1 MSKNGLSSMIK
12 SDEKKNDIFTSI
24 NENKI
29 IENSS
34 RDNLEESNKFIAPD
48 HEIIWNDSSQD
59 SYHYKPDIERVW
71 LIVRNF
77 DLLSLIKNKGHY
89 PCIST
94 KGLDTWKVGNEFK
107 GNLFGEFP
115 FMARVEENANL
126 PEIKKI
132 KWLINLKNKSYIKI
146 KLELFKVTEDTSCV
160 LFSKMK
166 FEDINLQKIY
176 EENYKQEKPN
186 ELFLKVEEILENE
199 PINLFQYES
208 GIINAKMIDIWNI
221 ITDSNKTC
229 AIAPN
234 NNIVANNVNISNLK
248 VGEKFTSSILNSQN
262 ELVEL
267 EITLKFKENNP
278 GWNKWMFVL
287 LISCKEQK
295 KHPKN
300 TVLFQLTKINNLE
313 CQLTLISKFHESIS
327 TEDFRETSKK
337 KKYLILSLK
346 DYFDNFHSPSC

>member
-1 MSKNGLSSMIK
+1 MLK

-29 IENSS
+29 IDNSS

-48 HEIIWNDSSQD
+48 HEIIWNGYDQD

-94 KGLDTWKVGNEFK
+94 KGQDTWKVGNEFK
-107 GNLFGEFP
+107 GNLFGGFP
-115 FMARVEENANL
+115 FIARVEENLNL

-146 KLELFKVTEDTSCV
+146 KIELYKVTEDNSCA
-160 LFSKMK
+160 LFCRMK
-166 FEDINLQKIY
+166 FEDIKIQKIY

-186 ELFLKVEEILENE
+186 ALFLKVEEILENE

-221 ITDSNKTC
+221 MTDSNKIS

-234 NNIVANNVNISNLK
+234 NNIVANNVNISNIK
-248 VGEKFTSSILNSQN
+248 VGEKFIGSITNSKN

-278 GWNKWMFVL
+278 GWNRWMFVL

-300 TVLFQLTKINNLE
+300 TVLFQVTKINNFE

-327 TEDFRETSKK
+327 TEDFREISKK
-337 KKYLILSLK
+337 KKYLLLSLK
-346 DYFDNFHSPSC
+346 DYFDNFHSPSY